1 MRSREN
7 FDLAVNGFWLGSAQ
21 VGLVF
26 HLIYSQ
32 GAGVL
37 FYFSLISLWL
47 LGSIAGMKLVS
58 DRYLALKLE
67 IAALVSFGVAALVA
81 RSAPFTAWSLVCV
94 LLAVILIS
102 GYAGWFLKSRTTA
115 YGDVSRVLLFENNG
129 FVAGYAVAGALL
141 FYSIKAIDILTAF
154 VLTVCII
161 FEVICPIV
169 VSRDSDNA
177 SPGQAGF

>member
-1 MRSREN
+1 MRNREN
-7 FDLAVNGFWLGSAQ
+7 FDLTVNGFWLGSAQ

-37 FYFSLISLWL
+37 FYFALIALWL
-47 LGSIAGMKLVS
+47 LGSIAGMKLVNN
-58 DRYLALKLE
+58 RYLAMKLE
-67 IAALVSFGVAALVA
+67 VAALIFFGLAALVT
-81 RSAPFTAWSLVCV
+81 RSAPFTPWSLACV

-102 GYAGWFLKSRTTA
+102 GYAGWFLKSRATA

-129 FVAGYAVAGALL
+129 FVLGYAVAGALL

-154 VLTVCII
+154 VMTVCII
-161 FEVICPIV
+161 FEFICPIV
-169 VSRDSDNA
+169 ISRGSDNPDRGQ
-177 SPGQAGF
+177 PGS